1 MKKMLPDLLGTAG
14 LCLLVSGLLVLYGWG
29 VALAGGGV
37 LLMACGF
44 LAGLRLRAVAR

>member
-14 LCLLVSGLLVLYGWG
+14 LCLFVSGLLLLYGQA
-29 VALAGGGV
+29 VALTVGGL

-44 LAGLRLRAVAR
+44 LAGLRLRAVPR